1 MAARGAVAE
10 HLAAWHGG
18 FPLLASREPSDRA
31 IRIERFVVRRALL
44 FMDASDLL
52 PHRAALIGAAVALM
66 IGLTGGLILKT
77 GSQAAPEPEM
87 AFAPETA
94 YAQDEPVAWPSGK
107 VPDYV
112 IGSDFLRA
120 QQQSQQPP
128 VVVASY
134 EVPEYVPT
142 SWTEPTPQAQ
152 PIRVVD
158 TAERSWPSTGGDILN
173 VRLPEDAPEAPQAID
188 APDAP
193 SAPVPVTMAAAY

>member
-18 FPLLASREPSDRA
+18 FSLLASREPSDRT
-31 IRIERFVVRRALL
+31 IRIERFVVRRA
-44 FMDASDLL
+44 FVVMDASDLL
-52 PHRAALIGAAVALM
+52 PHRTALIGAAVAM
-66 IGLTGGLILKT
+66 AFGLAGGLLLKT
-77 GSQAAPEPEM
+77 GSQTAPEPEM
-87 AFAPETA
+87 AYAPESS
-94 YAQDEPVAWPSGK
+94 YAQAEPLAWPGGK

-120 QQQSQQPP
+120 QQQPQQPP

-134 EVPEYVPT
+134 EVPEYVPA

-152 PIRVVD
+152 PVRVVE
-158 TAERSWPSTGGDILN
+158 TVERSWPSTGGDILN
-173 VRLPEDAPEAPQAID
+173 VHLPEDAPEPPQAVD

-193 SAPVPVTMAAAY
+193 ATPVPVTMAAAS